1 MNDYPKMLYKKGGST
16 LIDKEYCSTIIVL
29 NSEEESEQRL
39 NGFGTLYDL
48 KSEKVEEPVV
58 EEPVDFLGEAPKKRG
73 RRKKE
78 K

>member
-16 LIDKEYCSTIIVL
+16 LIDKEYYSTIIVS

-48 KSEKVEEPVV
+48 KFEKV
-58 EEPVDFLGEAPKKRG
+58 EEPVDFLGEVPKKRG